1 MKIVRLTE
9 SDIHHMILESV
20 HSLLSESHHGELYH
34 FTTLGLACGIVEDNA
49 IYAREDSSE
58 GNIDKRF
65 SNRYNACKVV
75 SLARNGTFGS
85 GFEKEHGIVVRF
97 TLDADKMS
105 SSLRNAQIH
114 PYNYDGFPWSERNW
128 DFNPDDPNSL
138 PMIKHPGTALSK
150 EFEERLYFN
159 DIYPLDKYCT
169 RIDVLI
175 RNWNCDDSSDHMYY
189 IADQLGENAS
199 LELINKTMLKELQ
212 SNQTF
217 ANRIHIKVA
226 NIKYDYQFN
235 IKNKNGGA

>member
-1 MKIVRLTE
+1 MNTTQDMRGLFYIVKGQYRPNKR
-9 SDIHHMILESV
+9 D
-20 HSLLSESHHGELYH
+20 
-34 FTTLGLACGIVEDNA
+34 TLN
-49 IYAREDSSE
+49 
-58 GNIDKRF
+58 
-65 SNRYNACKVV
+65 
-75 SLARNGTFGS
+75 T
-85 GFEKEHGIVVRF
+85 
-97 TLDADKMS
+97 
-105 SSLRNAQIH
+105 
-114 PYNYDGFPWSERNW
+114 DG
-128 DFNPDDPNSL
+128 FNPDDPNSL

-175 RNWNCDDSSDHMYY
+175 RNWNRDDSSDHMYY

>member
-1 MKIVRLTE
+1 
-9 SDIHHMILESV
+9 
-20 HSLLSESHHGELYH
+20 
-34 FTTLGLACGIVEDNA
+34 
-49 IYAREDSSE
+49 
-58 GNIDKRF
+58 
-65 SNRYNACKVV
+65 
-75 SLARNGTFGS
+75 
-85 GFEKEHGIVVRF
+85 
-97 TLDADKMS
+97 
-105 SSLRNAQIH
+105 
-114 PYNYDGFPWSERNW
+114 
-128 DFNPDDPNSL
+128 
-138 PMIKHPGTALSK
+138 MIKHPGTALSK